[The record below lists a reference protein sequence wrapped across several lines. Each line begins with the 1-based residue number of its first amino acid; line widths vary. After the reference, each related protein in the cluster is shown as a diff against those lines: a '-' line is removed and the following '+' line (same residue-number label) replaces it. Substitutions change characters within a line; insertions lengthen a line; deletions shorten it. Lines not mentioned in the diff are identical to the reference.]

1 MAYLTFDE
9 YKSLDFTKI
18 EDEKTFK
25 AVYPSAELLFDLA
38 TDYFYNPDAM
48 SHNLD
53 EDYASSN
60 KREHFR
66 ASTFK
71 KALAVQCEYFVD
83 NGVTSSQELI
93 DSSNVS
99 SVQIGR
105 TTIQKS
111 AGNSGTMYGTSGLS
125 SLVAEMLIGAG
136 LISRA
141 VHYR

>member
-9 YKSLDFTKI
+9 YKSLGFNKI
-18 EDEKTFK
+18 EDEKIFK
-25 AVYPSAELLFDLA
+25 TVYPSAELLLDLA
-38 TDYFYNPDAM
+38 TDYLYSLDWQTN
-48 SHNLD
+48 NLD

-60 KREHFR
+60 KWEHVR
-66 ASTFK
+66 AATFK
-71 KALAVQCEYFVD
+71 KALAIQCEYFVD
-83 NGVTSSQELI
+83 NGVTGSQELI

-99 SVQIGR
+99 SVSIGR
-105 TTIQKS
+105 TSIQKS

-125 SLVAEMLIGAG
+125 SLVAEMLINAG